1 MEEKTILI
9 IDDDS
14 VAVDLLHA
22 VLSNEF
28 NCETAYSGA
37 EAIDKLKKIDIH
49 LIVSD
54 LSMPN
59 IDGLD
64 ILLRLKEDDSEIPMI
79 FVTAHTE
86 REMQEL
92 ALKKGAKKY
101 LTKPVDVDKLY
112 KTIYEVFDE

>member
-9 IDDDS
+9 IDDDI

-64 ILLRLKEDDSEIPMI
+64 ILLSLKEENSEIPII

-86 REMQEL
+86 KEMKDL
-92 ALKKGAKKY
+92 AYRKGVKNY
-101 LTKPVDVDKLY
+101 LTKPVDVDKLID
-112 KTIYEVFDE
+112 TIYESFV